1 MAFDLTARLRL
12 LDNMT
17 APLRRATA
25 QVKQTSRIIDEMSG
39 SLTKTTRAQDLTGK
53 SALSLARSID
63 NIDSAMGATKV
74 TMTTLRDSAGRL
86 RDEFGRF
93 VSSNSRVGGVFY
105 GIANGASKAR
115 GAVLGLKSAI
125 GGIVGVAAGYGL
137 YRGTES
143 FLTSALGGAAQYEL
157 AQVQIEALFGD
168 AKKAKTYMDRMSA
181 AAAAS
186 PILNEQDVF
195 ANSKS
200 FLALTKDQKVLEDM
214 WKVAEKLNAMD
225 PAQGLEGAVLAM
237 RELAGGDVVSL
248 VERFELPRSVVNQWK
263 NLPIDKQAKAM
274 NKYLDQLGFNQ
285 KFLEKTGQ
293 TAAKQ
298 WDRTQEL
305 ISKGMR
311 MIGQDAL
318 TKLRP
323 ALVQL
328 NDFLSGPRFAV
339 FVDKAGRALADMFD
353 GMLAGAR
360 SAWTYLDRQ
369 YLSNPQFKKLTTM
382 QARINFVIDDLMGA
396 FRVWLDS
403 GGQDMLN
410 KIGNQAV
417 GVLSKAIEDGAPR
430 LAQAGLVVGKALGT
444 TIIDAAV
451 KEFDKLF
458 TDPMQYG
465 VNFQQRKANNA
476 QATFGFLNVT
486 PPTAADIVERTE
498 RSRRNMKWF
507 DDMLKSVGIGSG
519 ATTPVIYGPPVPPK
533 IDGSHYNGLDYVP
546 YDGYIARL
554 HRGERVLTRQENEQ
568 YSGGKGGSVS
578 MQFGDIHLHG
588 VGGDLEGAAE
598 HFMAI
603 LAKRLREAGIHAAG
617 VY

>member
-1 MAFDLTARLRL
+1 MAYELKAVLRVQDYMSGTIRQLSRQMEQLRSVSRMTDQALGEMSDSQRALRSATATITTAMNGMDRSMRTVQNDAVRTARAV
-12 LDNMT
+12 NQMYT
-17 APLRRATA
+17 ANNRAA
-25 QVKQTSRIIDEMSG
+25 G
-39 SLTKTTRAQDLTGK
+39 SFNN
-53 SALSLARSID
+53 LARGMRSI
-63 NIDSAMGATKV
+63 K
-74 TMTTLRDSAGRL
+74 
-86 RDEFGRF
+86 
-93 VSSNSRVGGVFY
+93 
-105 GIANGASKAR
+105 
-115 GAVLGLKSAI
+115 GAVGAVA
-125 GGIVGVAAGYGL
+125 GIAAGYGVAK
-137 YRGTES
+137 GAES

-157 AQVQIEALFGD
+157 AQVQIEALFGN

-186 PILNEQDVF
+186 PILNEQEIF

-200 FLALTKDQKVLEDM
+200 FIALTKDQKVLEDM

-274 NKYLDQLGFNQ
+274 NKYLDSLGFNQ

-293 TAAKQ
+293 TALKQ

-318 TKLRP
+318 TKLKP

-328 NDFLSGPRFAV
+328 NDFLSGPKFAV

-353 GMLAGAR
+353 GMIAGAR
-360 SAWTYLDRQ
+360 SAWAYLDRH

-382 QARINFVIDDLMGA
+382 QARINFVIDDLLA
-396 FRVWLDS
+396 SFRVWLDS

-498 RSRRNMKWF
+498 RSKRNMKWF

-519 ATTPVIYGPPVPPK
+519 ATTPVIYGPPAPPK
-533 IDGSHYNGLDYVP
+533 IDGSHYNGLEYVP

-598 HFMAI
+598 QFMAI

>member
-1 MAFDLTARLRL
+1 MAIDLVARLRL
-12 LDNMT
+12 IDNMT
-17 APLRRATA
+17 APLKRAMASLRQMDTA
-25 QVKQTSRIIDEMSG
+25 
-39 SLTKTTRAQDLTGK
+39 TKR
-53 SALSLARSID
+53 LSESTA
-63 NIDSAMGATKV
+63 AFKGATTMVSQSVTRLDGSIRKV
-74 TMTTLRDSAGRL
+74 DRAMEVYRDTQGRL
-86 RDEFGRF
+86 RDSTGRF
-93 VSSNSRVGGVFY
+93 VAENKRAENS
-105 GIANGASKAR
+105 
-115 GAVLGLKSAI
+115 LKSLASMARLTRLAFPGI
-125 GGIVGVAAGYGL
+125 GTLGGIAAGYGIAK
-137 YRGTES
+137 GAES

-168 AKKAKTYMDRMSA
+168 AKKAKAYMDRMSA

-186 PILNEQDVF
+186 PILNEQEVF

-200 FLALTKDQKVLEDM
+200 FLALTKDQQVLEDL

-274 NKYLDQLGFNQ
+274 NKYLDQLGFGQ
-285 KFLEKTGQ
+285 RFLEKTGQ
-293 TAAKQ
+293 TALKQ

-318 TKLRP
+318 TKLKP
-323 ALVQL
+323 ALVQI
-328 NDFLSGPRFAV
+328 NDFLSGPRFTA

-353 GMLAGAR
+353 GMISGAR
-360 SAWTYLDRQ
+360 SAWAYLDSH
-369 YLSNPQFKKLTTM
+369 YFNNPQFKKLSTM
-382 QARINFVIDDLMGA
+382 QARINFVIDDLLA
-396 FRVWLDS
+396 SFRVWLDS

-417 GVLSKAIEDGAPR
+417 DMLSKAIEDGAPR

-458 TDPMQYG
+458 TDPTQYG
-465 VNFQQRKANNA
+465 VAFEEKRARIA
-476 QATFGFLNVT
+476 QETFGFLGVPAPT
-486 PPTAADIVERTE
+486 PAEIAGRYERKK
-498 RSRRNMKWF
+498 RNMQWF

-519 ATTPVIYGPPVPPK
+519 ATTPVIYGPPAPPK

-546 YDGYIARL
+546 YDGYTARL
-554 HRGERVLTRQENEQ
+554 HKGERVLTRQENEQ

-598 HFMAI
+598 QFMAI